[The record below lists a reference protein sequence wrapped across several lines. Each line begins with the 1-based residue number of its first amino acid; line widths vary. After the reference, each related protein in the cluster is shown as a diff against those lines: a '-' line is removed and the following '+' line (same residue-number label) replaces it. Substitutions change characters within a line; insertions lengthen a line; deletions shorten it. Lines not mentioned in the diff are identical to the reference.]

1 MTAPNANS
9 NLNRPVYLGRRDV
22 FMEKTMEVFPECLKS
37 LPVKKRLGHID
48 VVLYYVQSAL
58 EPAIMAVQ
66 SERADPAEKSLIAFL
81 QLVFCYLHS
90 ARAVMENESQL
101 DNTRSSLW
109 KFLHHDDKTKS
120 SVNFARSSEQL
131 LQDVSHLFR
140 LAKAP
145 FRDLR
150 EKLTA
155 AMNAEDRSRYQ
166 RACDDLQAH
175 GKSAAYIRRMV
186 VHMRPNFLAS
196 SRYDV

>member
-1 MTAPNANS
+1 MTASNANS

-22 FMEKTMEVFPECLKS
+22 FMEKTMGVFPECLKS

-58 EPAIMAVQ
+58 DPAIMAAQ
-66 SERADPAEKSLIAFL
+66 STHADPMEKSLITFL

-101 DNTRSSLW
+101 DNTRSPLW

-120 SVNFARSSEQL
+120 SLSFARSSEQL

-150 EKLTA
+150 KKLTA
-155 AMNAEDRSRYQ
+155 AMNDEDRGRYQ
-166 RACDDLQAH
+166 RAGDDLQAH
-175 GKSAAYIRRMV
+175 GQSAAHIRRMV
-186 VHMRPNFLAS
+186 VHTRPNFLAS
-196 SRYDV
+196 S